1 MYIPES
7 FAITDKKEIFRFI
20 EDNGFGQL
28 ISNSEGRL
36 FSTPIP
42 FILSEDKSLLLGHLA
57 RNNPQV
63 RDIEGQEILVTL
75 QGPHHYI
82 SPAWYNNP
90 GVPTWNY
97 QAVHIY
103 GLCRLVNESRSLGH
117 IVDRL
122 TEKYESPYREPWRP
136 DYRQSLLG
144 NIVGIEIAITEIQ
157 CKYKL
162 SQNRSPE
169 DQAKI
174 IEHLA
179 LNGSTQL
186 AEAMK
191 RENS

>member
-7 FAITDKKEIFRFI
+7 FAITDNKEIFRFI
-20 EDNGFGQL
+20 EANGFGQL

-63 RDIEGQEILVTL
+63 KDIDGQEILVTL
-75 QGPHHYI
+75 QGSHHYI
-82 SPAWYNNP
+82 SPSWYNNP

-103 GLCRLVNESRSLGH
+103 GLCRIVNESSTLGRM
-117 IVDRL
+117 VDRL
-122 TEKYESPYREPWRP
+122 TEKHESQYREPWRP

-144 NIVGIEIAITEIQ
+144 AIVGIEIAITEMQ

-162 SQNRSPE
+162 SQNRPPE

-179 LNGSTQL
+179 LSGSTQL

-191 RENS
+191 RNNS

>member
-1 MYIPES
+1 MYVPES

-63 RDIEGQEILVTL
+63 KDIDGQEILVTL

-82 SPAWYNNP
+82 SPSWYNNP

-103 GLCRLVNESRSLGH
+103 GLCRLVNESSTLGRM
-117 IVDRL
+117 VDRL
-122 TEKYESPYREPWRP
+122 TEKYESQYREPWRP

-144 NIVGIEIAITEIQ
+144 AIVGIEIAITEMQ

-162 SQNRSPE
+162 SQNRPPE

-179 LNGSTQL
+179 LSGSTQL

-191 RENS
+191 RDNS